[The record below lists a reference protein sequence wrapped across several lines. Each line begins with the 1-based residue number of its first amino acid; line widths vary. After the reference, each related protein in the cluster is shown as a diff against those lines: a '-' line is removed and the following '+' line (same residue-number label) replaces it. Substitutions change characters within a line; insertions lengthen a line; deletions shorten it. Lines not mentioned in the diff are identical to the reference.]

1 VKKGREEAARR
12 ILCRLHGVQQ
22 ADTEMNEIRTA
33 LQERDAA
40 LSEIFGGRMRG
51 LMAMAMTLAFFQAVT
66 GINVVMYYAPTI
78 FTTAHVGRG
87 AALSHSVIIG
97 LVMLAFT
104 VVSMLLVDRL
114 GRRSIMLL
122 AAAGMG
128 AALTLLGV
136 NFPNQDGSGNAMLA
150 WILIYVAFFSVGM
163 GGIYWVVV
171 SEIFPT
177 RIRGVA
183 ASFSVMCL
191 WGGNYLVSQFFPAML
206 SLLGGAVFYVY
217 ALMCL
222 FCFGFIW
229 CFLPETKGQTLEQ
242 IEAKFFGVNSAQK

>member
-1 VKKGREEAARR
+1 MPPTSTIDRA
-12 ILCRLHGVQQ
+12 GVH
-22 ADTEMNEIRTA
+22 TGTTT
-33 LQERDAA
+33 DAV
-40 LSEIFGGRMRG
+40 EG
-51 LMAMAMTLAFFQAVT
+51 L
-66 GINVVMYYAPTI
+66 
-78 FTTAHVGRG
+78 
-87 AALSHSVIIG
+87 
-97 LVMLAFT
+97 
-104 VVSMLLVDRL
+104 
-114 GRRSIMLL
+114 
-122 AAAGMG
+122 
-128 AALTLLGV
+128 
-136 NFPNQDGSGNAMLA
+136 
-150 WILIYVAFFSVGM
+150 
-163 GGIYWVVV
+163 